1 VGNGVLNYELWVIGY
16 GLSVFRERKII
27 NKYNKSKIS
36 HI

>member
-1 VGNGVLNYELWVIGY
+1 MGYELWVIGY
-16 GLSVFRERKII
+16 RFSGKVFKERKII